1 MDSAEVGNVSTTS
14 GIGLPGPS
22 DEAALFLKSIAD
34 NKISFQQGRTMG
46 KMCESLRRHA
56 RRSAGVDLRDYTT
69 LSGLLPLTSVLE
81 SLPRCLAPP
90 SYRPRAAGFL
100 RDFIRST
107 GDLHA
112 LADMFH
118 AGDMLKSEALLASD
132 DGELD
137 LPVDFWCPF

>member
-1 MDSAEVGNVSTTS
+1 
-14 GIGLPGPS
+14 
-22 DEAALFLKSIAD
+22 
-34 NKISFQQGRTMG
+34 MG

-107 GDLHA
+107 GDLQA

-118 AGDMLKSEALLASD
+118 AGDMLKAEALLASD

-137 LPVDFWCPF
+137 LPVDF